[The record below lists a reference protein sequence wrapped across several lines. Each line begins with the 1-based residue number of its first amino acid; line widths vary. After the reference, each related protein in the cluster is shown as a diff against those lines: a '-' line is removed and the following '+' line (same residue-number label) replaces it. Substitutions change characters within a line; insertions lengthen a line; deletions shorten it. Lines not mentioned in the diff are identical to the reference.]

1 MKRID
6 KIYNHPLYK
15 EIMGKISQLEESRI
29 YCLHGVEHA
38 MDVARIAYIINLE
51 EKANIDKEIIYATSL
66 LHDLG
71 RGINYE
77 NHAQESVLLAKKIL
91 PDCNFSENETEQIT
105 NAISIH
111 GDDKNMGLSGIIQRA
126 DKLSRLC
133 YNCKS
138 ISTCKWKKEELNLE
152 IIY

>member
-1 MKRID
+1 MKRIN
-6 KIYNHPLYK
+6 KIYHHSLYK
-15 EIMGKISQLEESRI
+15 EIMDKISQLEKGRI

-51 EKANIDKEIIYATSL
+51 ENLNIDKEIIYATSL

-77 NHAQESVLLAKKIL
+77 NHAQQSVLLAKKIL
-91 PDCNFSENETEQIT
+91 PDCDFNESETEQII

-111 GDDKNMGLSGIIQRA
+111 GEEKNTGLSGIIQRA

>member
-1 MKRID
+1 MKRIN
-6 KIYNHPLYK
+6 KIYHHPLYQ
-15 EIMGKISQLEESRI
+15 EIMDKISQLEKDRI

-51 EKANIDKEIIYATSL
+51 ENASLDKEIIYATAL

-77 NHAQESVLLAKKIL
+77 KHAQQSVLLAQKIL
-91 PDCNFSENETEQIT
+91 PDCDFCNDEIEQIIG
-105 NAISIH
+105 AINIH
-111 GDDKNMGLSGIIQRA
+111 GEDKSIGLSGIIQRA

-133 YNCKS
+133 YNCES
-138 ISTCKWKKEELNLE
+138 IDTCKWKKEELNLE

>member
-1 MKRID
+1 MNRIN
-6 KIYNHPLYK
+6 KIYHHPLYK
-15 EIMGKISQLEESRI
+15 EIMDKISQLEKGRI

-51 EKANIDKEIIYATSL
+51 ENLNIDKEIIYATSL

-77 NHAQESVLLAKKIL
+77 NHAQQSVLLAKKIL
-91 PDCNFSENETEQIT
+91 PDCDFNESETEQII

-111 GDDKNMGLSGIIQRA
+111 GEDKSTGLSGIIHRA

>member
-1 MKRID
+1 MKRIN

-15 EIMGKISQLEESRI
+15 EIMDKISQLEKGRI

-51 EKANIDKEIIYATSL
+51 ENTHIDKEIIYATSL

-77 NHAQESVLLAKKIL
+77 NHAQQSVLLAKKIL
-91 PDCNFSENETEQIT
+91 PDCDFCENETEQII

-111 GDDKNMGLSGIIQRA
+111 GDDKSMGLSGIIQRA

-138 ISTCKWKKEELNLE
+138 IDTCKWKKEELNME

>member
-1 MKRID
+1 MD
-6 KIYNHPLYK
+6 
-15 EIMGKISQLEESRI
+15 KISQLEKGRI

-51 EKANIDKEIIYATSL
+51 ENLNIDKEIIYATSL

-77 NHAQESVLLAKKIL
+77 NHAQQSVLLAKKIL
-91 PDCNFSENETEQIT
+91 PDCDFNESETEQII

-111 GDDKNMGLSGIIQRA
+111 GEDKSTGLSGIIQRA

>member
-1 MKRID
+1 MNRIN
-6 KIYNHPLYK
+6 KIYNHPLCK
-15 EIMGKISQLEESRI
+15 EIMDKISQLEKGRI

-51 EKANIDKEIIYATSL
+51 ENLNIDKEIIYATSL

-77 NHAQESVLLAKKIL
+77 NHAQQSVLLAKKIL
-91 PDCNFSENETEQIT
+91 PDCDFNESETEQII

-111 GDDKNMGLSGIIQRA
+111 GEDKSTGLLGIIQRA

-138 ISTCKWKKEELNLE
+138 IDTCKWKKEELNLD